1 MASLTAPEEYQ
12 RRIYESLQGLK
23 GIEDIVDDI
32 LCVGEGDTYESAVK
46 DHERN
51 LIALLER
58 CRENNIKL
66 NSKKLQLRKQEVPY
80 IGHVLTPDG
89 LKPDPS
95 KVKAIVAMPT
105 PSGKKALQGLLGMT
119 TYLAKFLPNLSD
131 VTEPLRRLLDKDV
144 QWHWNDTQEK
154 SWKQVKQLITREPV
168 LKYFDPSKEVTLQC
182 DASESGL
189 GAVILQEGRPIAFSS
204 RALKITERNYA
215 QIEKELLGI
224 VHGCTRFDQY
234 VYGRSITVQTD
245 HKPLGTIFKKSLLSA
260 PKRLQRMLL
269 QLQRY
274 SLNKAY
280 KPGKELFIA
289 DTLSRAFLPNKP
301 STEELNSEVLAVRQ
315 EEYLIKSIEEISMV
329 EFLPITSEHLID
341 LRKKKTEFDEG
352 LQQLKHIIKN
362 GWPETKEEVSSEIRG
377 YLNFKEELSI
387 QDGILFKGNR
397 VIVPVALRPHMITQ
411 VHSSHLGI
419 ASCLNKARDV
429 LF

>member
-12 RRIYESLQGLK
+12 RRIHESLQGLK

-58 CRENNIKL
+58 CREKNIKL

-80 IGHVLTPDG
+80 ISHVLTPDG

-105 PSGKKALQGLLGMT
+105 PSGKKALQRPLRMI

-131 VTEPLRRLLDKDV
+131 VIEPLRRLLDKDV

-189 GAVILQEGRPIAFSS
+189 GAVILQEGQPIAFSS
-204 RALKITERNYA
+204 RALTSTERNYA
-215 QIEKELLGI
+215 QIDKELLSI

-234 VYGRSITVQTD
+234 IYGRSITVQTD
-245 HKPLGTIFKKSLLSA
+245 HKPLETIFKKSLLSA

-274 SLNKAY
+274 SLNIVY

-329 EFLPITSEHLID
+329 EFLPITSERLID
-341 LRKKKTEFDEG
+341 LRKKTELDEG

-362 GWPETKEEVSSEIRG
+362 GWPETKEEVSSEIRE

-411 VHSSHLGI
+411 VHSSHLDI